1 MVYFLVNITLV
12 YFLIY
17 ITMIFFLNLYN
28 NCSFSD
34 IAGS

>member
-1 MVYFLVNITLV
+1 
-12 YFLIY
+12 
-17 ITMIFFLNLYN
+17 MIFFLNLYN